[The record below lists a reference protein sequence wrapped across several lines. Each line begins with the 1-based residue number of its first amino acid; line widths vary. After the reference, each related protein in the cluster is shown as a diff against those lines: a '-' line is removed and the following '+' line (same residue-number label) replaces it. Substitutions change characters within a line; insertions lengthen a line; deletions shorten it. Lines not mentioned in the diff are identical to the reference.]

1 MTEPMDCRRKMILDY
16 AKWTAMSA
24 TRNFGKDYVYRLLD
38 EVAFDDV
45 LQPNVAISV
54 SEFNAWHRRETEA
67 LCAHASDLSIGWRA
81 KLINVYLKTAAYVG
95 DLGSKGIRGA
105 LHPPIDTYLWK
116 ALRNCFKGRQD
127 IISNACYM
135 EVITNIRDYDE
146 TYLKI
151 IKGFTEAAKELNCLL
166 IEVDQLWQ
174 AADQNKV
181 TSYKACKCSP
191 QPRDLT

>member
-1 MTEPMDCRRKMILDY
+1 MDCRRKMILDY
-16 AKWTAMSA
+16 AKWTARSA

-67 LCAHASDLSIGWRA
+67 LCARASDLSIGWGA

-95 DLGSKGIRGA
+95 DLGSKGIRGG

-116 ALRNCFKGRQD
+116 GLRKHFKKHPN
-127 IISNACYM
+127 IIDNACCVNAIKDI
-135 EVITNIRDYDE
+135 EDYDQ

-151 IKGFTEAAKELNCLL
+151 IKGCNEAAGKLNWLL

-174 AADQNKV
+174 AADQNKA